1 MTRKE
6 ALKMRYAIIKLE
18 MEDGSF
24 EYLHQDIPD
33 FAFIKDES
41 QALRMDFAKALRISL
56 TMGTIGMRHSIITK
70 REWQ

>member
-1 MTRKE
+1 MKS
-6 ALKMRYAIIKLE
+6 IIKLE

-24 EYLHQDIPD
+24 EYLHQDFPNL
-33 FAFIKDES
+33 AFIKDEC

-56 TMGTIGMRHSIITK
+56 AMGTMGIRHSIVTK

>member
-1 MTRKE
+1 MKS
-6 ALKMRYAIIKLE
+6 IIKLE

-24 EYLHQDIPD
+24 EYLHQDFPTL
-33 FAFIKDES
+33 AFIQDEG

-56 TMGTIGMRHSIITK
+56 VMGTMGMRHSIITK